1 MWHFGHMPLK
11 FPLKIS
17 ITTIKLQNKQK
28 IYIVGAFWDSTM
40 SVTDYIQKKEEGD
53 QKNDTLIHKVMEAYV
68 SLGKTIT
75 GDDGLVETEKLKDKE
90 VRKAATSA
98 IYRVFQEFTL
108 EHFASTTTVQDRI
121 EDLVFGLF
129 GMKPQT
135 ISRYFEDNE
144 ERSSF
149 ETFFAYAQRQTALGY
164 FLNQNSTEG
173 PKVKLDEEDAKEA
186 VTHTKTEGKVDP
198 NKLTV
203 DHMAELLNKF
213 IEDGMIVDSF
223 LKGKPYAIK

>member
-1 MWHFGHMPLK
+1 
-11 FPLKIS
+11 
-17 ITTIKLQNKQK
+17 
-28 IYIVGAFWDSTM
+28 M

>member
-1 MWHFGHMPLK
+1 
-11 FPLKIS
+11 
-17 ITTIKLQNKQK
+17 
-28 IYIVGAFWDSTM
+28 M

-108 EHFASTTTVQDRI
+108 EHFASTTTVQDSI